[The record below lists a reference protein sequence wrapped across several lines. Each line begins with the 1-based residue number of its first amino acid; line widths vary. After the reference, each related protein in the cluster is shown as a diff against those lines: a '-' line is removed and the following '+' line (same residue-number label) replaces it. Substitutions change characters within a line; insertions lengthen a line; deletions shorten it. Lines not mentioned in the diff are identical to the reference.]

1 MQYEFQTE
9 ARQILDLMIHSVYS
23 NRDIFLRELI
33 SNASDALDKRRIEA
47 LTNPALEIEGEASI
61 EIEADKA
68 ANTLTLSDNGIGM
81 NEEELVDFLGTI
93 AKSGTKE
100 YLEALKNAKNAANQ
114 DLIGQ
119 FGVGFYASFMV
130 ADRVSVISKKAG
142 ETQASRWESTGDGT
156 FSIEPAERE
165 NAGTTVTLHLK
176 PKENDEGS
184 DYTNEWTLRQIVK
197 KYSDFV
203 PYPIRLIEKEAEN
216 KEEEEAEEK
225 KDNAPLNSMKALW
238 LRPEGE
244 VSEEEYEEFYR
255 HISHDWNPPLK
266 RISYSA
272 EGTSEFRA
280 LLYIPETAPH
290 DIFMPDSKHG
300 IQLYIRRVFIMS
312 DCKELIPEYLR
323 FLKGVVDS
331 EDLPLN
337 VSREILQQDR
347 QTATI
352 RSSLIRKTLETL
364 KGLKNQDRPAYEKF
378 WGSFGQLLKEGMLSD
393 LKHKKDILD
402 LCLFRSNQGEELV
415 SLADY
420 MVKAKE
426 EQKAIYYLTGD
437 KLESLSH
444 SPKIEL
450 FSKNNIQVLLL
461 TDPIDQLWIQS
472 VSEYAD
478 KPFVSVSA
486 EDLRSE
492 DLPGGEKTDTEGTDW
507 PFAQALASLL
517 GDSVEEVRPSS
528 RLVESPAC
536 FVTKGDSASPQL
548 RRILK
553 SMGQPLPEE
562 KRILE
567 VNREHPLVQ
576 RAEKLAQ
583 EGDSEQMNA
592 MGQLLLD
599 MAWIAEGELPPDPA
613 ALSRR
618 ITQLLQG

>member
-9 ARQILDLMIHSVYS
+9 ARQVLDLMIHSVYS

-47 LTNPALEIEGEASI
+47 LTNPALALDGEPSI
-61 EIEADKA
+61 EIEASEEGK
-68 ANTLTLSDNGIGM
+68 TLTVSDNGIGM
-81 NEEELVDFLGTI
+81 SEEELVRFLGTI

-100 YLEALKNAKNAANQ
+100 YLEALKNAKNAASQ

-130 ADRVSVISKKAG
+130 ADHVAVVSKKAG
-142 ETQASRWESTGDGT
+142 EAQATRWESVGDGT
-156 FSIEPAERE
+156 FSIEPAQRE
-165 NAGTTVTLHLK
+165 QAGTTVTLRLK
-176 PKENDEGS
+176 PKENDDDS
-184 DYTNEWTLRQIVK
+184 DYTNAWTLRQIVK

-203 PYPIRLIEKEAEN
+203 PYPIRLIEKEPED
-216 KEEEEAEEK
+216 KEGEEEKE
-225 KDNAPLNSMKALW
+225 NVPLNSMKALW
-238 LRPEGE
+238 LRPESE
-244 VSEEEYEEFYR
+244 VTQEEYEEFYR
-255 HISHDWNPPLK
+255 HISHDWNPPLR

-290 DIFMPDSKHG
+290 DLFMPDSKHG

-364 KGLKNQDRPAYEKF
+364 KGMKNQDRPAYEKF
-378 WGSFGQLLKEGMLSD
+378 WGAFGQLLKEGMLSD
-393 LKHKKDILD
+393 FKHKKDILD
-402 LCLFRSNQGEELV
+402 LCLFRSNRGEELV

-420 MVKAKE
+420 VEAAKE
-426 EQKAIYYLTGD
+426 DQKAIYYLTGD
-437 KLESLSH
+437 KLESLAH

-461 TDPIDQLWIQS
+461 TDPIDQLWVQS
-472 VSEYAD
+472 AGEYAD
-478 KPFVSVSA
+478 KAFVSVSA

-492 DLPGGEKTDTEGTDW
+492 DLPGGEKAGDTDADW
-507 PFAQALASLL
+507 PFAKDLASLL
-517 GDSVEEVRPSS
+517 GDLVEEVRPST

-567 VNREHPLVQ
+567 VNREHPLVL

-583 EGDSEQMNA
+583 DGDEEQVKA

-618 ITQLLQG
+618 ITQLLQL